1 MKKLSDAVRETMARK
16 GWNADRLAEEAG
28 LARST
33 VFNVLADKEV
43 DLTTLRKLDAVGVA
57 VPVAALLSA

>member
-1 MKKLSDAVRETMARK
+1 MKRLSDAVRETMDENE
-16 GWNADRLAEEAG
+16 WNADQLAEEAG

-43 DLTTLRKLDAVGVA
+43 DLSTLRKLQAVGVA
-57 VPVAALLSA
+57 IPMSALLSA

>member
-1 MKKLSDAVRETMARK
+1 MKRLSDAVRETMARK

-43 DLTTLRKLDAVGVA
+43 DLSTVRKLSAVGVA
-57 VPVAALLSA
+57 IPRTALLSA